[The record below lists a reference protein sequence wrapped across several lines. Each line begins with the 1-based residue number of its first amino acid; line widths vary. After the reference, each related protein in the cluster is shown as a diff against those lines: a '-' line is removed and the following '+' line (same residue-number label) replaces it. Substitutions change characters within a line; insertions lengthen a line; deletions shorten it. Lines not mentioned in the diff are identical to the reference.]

1 MHYFG
6 DFCDNVFENLEE
18 TPGDAGASFPGGKNY
33 GKNFF
38 ILCTAPI

>member
-18 TPGDAGASFPGGKNY
+18 TPGDAGTSFPGGKNY
-33 GKNFF
+33 DFSDDSDQKK
-38 ILCTAPI
+38 